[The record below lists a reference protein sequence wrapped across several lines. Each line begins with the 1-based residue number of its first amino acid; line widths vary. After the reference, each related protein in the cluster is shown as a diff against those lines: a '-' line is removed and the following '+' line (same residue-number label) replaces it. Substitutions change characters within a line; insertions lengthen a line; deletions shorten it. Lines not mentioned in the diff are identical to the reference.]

1 MLGSQSS
8 KLATIGLWSLK
19 AYHTVGLTLLTRGGV
34 PTATSATVPGPME
47 VTIASSDE
55 RQIVRLEVDV
65 PADAERLVL
74 VDDDGNEYH
83 FGSGMWVKR
92 GTFLHV
98 ATYSPHDGLQKY
110 AFFWQPADAISA
122 GRVSHQ
128 PEPELGPKLSR
139 RAVVALKELRML
151 CNLHNGFYGEPEKRW
166 AVDTLRALWEEAHER
181 YDPQE
186 ILCVGGD
193 SRLGDEGWKRV
204 HEIAEGVREGKNF
217 QGYDRRP
224 IPRDREKWRRMI
236 EQWDKDIA
244 EEDRDGE
251 ALPE

>member
-1 MLGSQSS
+1 MVAEGVPLSRIERC
-8 KLATIGLWSLK
+8 LHA
-19 AYHTVGLTLLTRGGV
+19 VGA

-55 RQIVRLEVDV
+55 RQSVRLEVDV

-98 ATYSPHDGLQKY
+98 ATYSPDDGLQKY
-110 AFFWQPADAISA
+110 AFFWELADAISE

-139 RAVVALKELRML
+139 RAVIALKELRML

-186 ILCVGGD
+186 VYVWAATHGWAMKD
-193 SRLGDEGWKRV
+193 AKRLQ
-204 HEIAEGVREGKNF
+204 EIAEGVRQGKNF

-224 IPRDREKWRRMI
+224 IPRDRERWRRMI

-244 EEDRDGE
+244 EEEGDGE
-251 ALPE
+251 ALAD